1 MSIQP
6 SVVVWTVIC
15 FVLLMII
22 LKNLLF
28 KPVLEVLDKRKEKI
42 DAASKK
48 LRDIESITA
57 ENERRLASEKDRAE
71 AESVAAAKEKVQQI
85 QSQGKKEI
93 QNAQR
98 KCLSDI
104 DEYRN
109 GITEE
114 YDKIVYS
121 VAPKM
126 ETAAAIFA
134 KNIIS
139 NRV

>member
-1 MSIQP
+1 MNIQP
-6 SVVVWTVIC
+6 SVIVWTVIC
-15 FVLLMII
+15 FLLLSVM
-22 LKNLLF
+22 LKNILF
-28 KPVLEVLDKRKEKI
+28 TPVLQILDKRKEKI
-42 DAASKK
+42 DGAEKK

-57 ENERRLASEKDRAE
+57 ENERRLASEKARAE
-71 AESVAAAKEKVQQI
+71 AESVAQAKEKVQQI
-85 QSQGKKEI
+85 QFQGKKDIE
-93 QNAQR
+93 NAHK

-104 DEYRN
+104 EEYRN
-109 GITEE
+109 DIVGE

-139 NRV
+139 NRI

>member
-1 MSIQP
+1 MNIQP
-6 SVVVWTVIC
+6 SVIVWTVIC
-15 FVLLMII
+15 FLLLMVI

-28 KPVLEVLDKRKEKI
+28 TPVLKVIDARKEKV
-42 DAASKK
+42 DAAEKK
-48 LRDIESITA
+48 LKDIENVTA
-57 ENERRLASEKDRAE
+57 ENERRFAQEKVRAE
-71 AESVAAAKEKVQQI
+71 AESVALAKARVQEI

-93 QNAQR
+93 ENAQR
-98 KCLSDI
+98 KCLADI
-104 DEYRN
+104 EEYRK
-109 GITEE
+109 GITGE

-139 NRV
+139 NRI

>member
-6 SVVVWTVIC
+6 SVIVWTVIC
-15 FVLLMII
+15 FLLLMVI
-22 LKNLLF
+22 LKSFLF
-28 KPVLEVLDKRKEKI
+28 TPVLKMLDSRKEKVE
-42 DAASKK
+42 AADKK
-48 LRDIESITA
+48 LREIESINA
-57 ENERRLASEKDRAE
+57 ENERRYAEEKARAE
-71 AESVAAAKEKVQQI
+71 AKSIAEAKEKVQQI

-93 QNAQR
+93 ENAQR

-104 DEYRN
+104 EEYRN
-109 GITEE
+109 GIKGE

-139 NRV
+139 NRI

>member
-1 MSIQP
+1 MNIQP
-6 SVVVWTVIC
+6 SVIVWTVIC
-15 FVLLMII
+15 FLLLMII

-28 KPVLEVLDKRKEKI
+28 TPVLKMLDSRKAKVE
-42 DAASKK
+42 AADKK
-48 LRDIESITA
+48 LRDIESIEA
-57 ENERRLASEKDRAE
+57 ENTKRIAAEKIRAE
-71 AESVAAAKEKVQQI
+71 AESVAEAKEKVQQI

-93 QNAQR
+93 EKAQR

-104 DEYRN
+104 EKYRQ
-109 GITEE
+109 GITGE

-139 NRV
+139 DRI

>member
-1 MSIQP
+1 MNIQP
-6 SVVVWTVIC
+6 SVIVWTVIC
-15 FVLLMII
+15 FLLLMVI

-28 KPVLEVLDKRKEKI
+28 KPVLEVLDKRKDKI
-42 DAASKK
+42 DSAEQK
-48 LRDIESITA
+48 LRDIESISA
-57 ENERRLASEKDRAE
+57 ENERRMAEEIARAE
-71 AESVAAAKEKVQQI
+71 AESVVQAKAKVLEI

-93 QNAQR
+93 ENAQR

-104 DEYRN
+104 EEYRKDIK
-109 GITEE
+109 GE
-114 YDKIVYS
+114 YEKIVYS

-139 NRV
+139 DRI

>member
-1 MSIQP
+1 MNIQP
-6 SVVVWTVIC
+6 SVIVWTVIC
-15 FVLLMII
+15 FLLLMII

-28 KPVLEVLDKRKEKI
+28 TPVLKMLDSRKEKVE
-42 DAASKK
+42 AADKK
-48 LRDIESITA
+48 LRDIESIEA
-57 ENERRLASEKDRAE
+57 ENTKRIAAEKIRAE
-71 AESVAAAKEKVQQI
+71 AESVAEAKKNVQQI

-93 QNAQR
+93 ENAQR

-104 DEYRN
+104 EKYRQ
-109 GITEE
+109 GITGE

-139 NRV
+139 DRI

>member
-6 SVVVWTVIC
+6 SVIVWTVIC
-15 FVLLMII
+15 FLLLMVI
-22 LKNLLF
+22 LKSFLF
-28 KPVLEVLDKRKEKI
+28 TPVLKMLDGRKEKVE
-42 DAASKK
+42 AADKK
-48 LRDIESITA
+48 LRDIESINA
-57 ENERRLASEKDRAE
+57 ENERRLSEEKARAE
-71 AESVAAAKEKVQQI
+71 AKSIAEAKEKVQQI

-93 QNAQR
+93 ENAQR

-104 DEYRN
+104 EEHRN
-109 GITEE
+109 GIKGE

-139 NRV
+139 NRI

>member
-1 MSIQP
+1 MNIQP
-6 SVVVWTVIC
+6 SVIVWTVIC
-15 FVLLMII
+15 FLLLMII

-28 KPVLEVLDKRKEKI
+28 TPVLKMLDSRKEKV
-42 DAASKK
+42 DAAEKK
-48 LRDIESITA
+48 LRDIESIAA
-57 ENERRLASEKDRAE
+57 ENERRLTAEKERAE
-71 AESVAAAKEKVQQI
+71 AEKIAQAKEKVQQI

-93 QNAQR
+93 ENARR

-104 DEYRN
+104 EEYRK
-109 GITEE
+109 GIAGE

-139 NRV
+139 DRI

>member
-15 FVLLMII
+15 FVLLMFI

-57 ENERRLASEKDRAE
+57 ENERRLASEKARAE

>member
-1 MSIQP
+1 MNIQP
-6 SVVVWTVIC
+6 SIIVWTVIC
-15 FVLLMII
+15 FLLLTVI

-28 KPVLEVLDKRKEKI
+28 TPVLKMLDSRREKVQK
-42 DAASKK
+42 ANEK

-57 ENERRLASEKDRAE
+57 ENERRLAEEKVRAE
-71 AESVAAAKEKVQQI
+71 AESITQAKERVQQI

-93 QNAQR
+93 EIARR

-104 DEYRN
+104 EEYRN
-109 GITEE
+109 GVKGE
-114 YDKIVYS
+114 YDEIVYS

-139 NRV
+139 DRI

>member
-1 MSIQP
+1 MNIQP
-6 SVVVWTVIC
+6 SVIIWTVIC
-15 FVLLMII
+15 FLLLMVI

-28 KPVLEVLDKRKEKI
+28 KPVLTVLDKRKEKI
-42 DAASKK
+42 ASAEQK
-48 LRDIESITA
+48 LRDIESISA
-57 ENERRLASEKDRAE
+57 ENERRMAEETARAE
-71 AESVAAAKEKVQQI
+71 AESVIQAKAKVQLI

-93 QNAQR
+93 ENAQR
-98 KCLSDI
+98 KCLSNI
-104 DEYRN
+104 EEYKKDMR
-109 GITEE
+109 GE

-139 NRV
+139 DRI

>member
-6 SVVVWTVIC
+6 SVIVWTVIC
-15 FVLLMII
+15 FLLLMVI

-28 KPVLEVLDKRKEKI
+28 TPVLKMIDSRKEKVE
-42 DAASKK
+42 AAHKK

-57 ENERRLASEKDRAE
+57 ENERRLADEKVRAE
-71 AESVAAAKEKVQQI
+71 AESVAQSKAKIQQI

-93 QNAQR
+93 ENAHR
-98 KCLSDI
+98 KCLADI
-104 DEYRN
+104 EEYRN
-109 GITEE
+109 GITGE

-139 NRV
+139 NRI

>member
-1 MSIQP
+1 MNIQP
-6 SVVVWTVIC
+6 SVIVWTVIC
-15 FVLLMII
+15 FLLLMVI

-28 KPVLEVLDKRKEKI
+28 TPVLKMLDSRREKVEGA
-42 DAASKK
+42 DKK

-57 ENERRLASEKDRAE
+57 ENERRLTEEKARAE
-71 AESVAAAKEKVQQI
+71 AESIALAKERVQQI

-93 QNAQR
+93 ENARR

-104 DEYRN
+104 EEYRN
-109 GITEE
+109 GITGE

-139 NRV
+139 NRI

>member
-1 MSIQP
+1 MNIQP
-6 SVVVWTVIC
+6 SVIVWTVIC
-15 FVLLMII
+15 FLLLMVI

-28 KPVLEVLDKRKEKI
+28 KPVLEVLDKRKDKI
-42 DAASKK
+42 DSAERK
-48 LRDIESITA
+48 LRDIESISA
-57 ENERRLASEKDRAE
+57 ENERRMAEEIARAE
-71 AESVAAAKEKVQQI
+71 AESVVQAKAKVLEI

-93 QNAQR
+93 ENAQR

-104 DEYRN
+104 EEYRKDIK
-109 GITEE
+109 GE
-114 YDKIVYS
+114 YEKIVYS

-139 NRV
+139 DRI

>member
-1 MSIQP
+1 MNIQLP
-6 SVVVWTVIC
+6 VVLWTVIC
-15 FVLLMII
+15 FLLLMLI

-57 ENERRLASEKDRAE
+57 ENERRLASEKARAE

-139 NRV
+139 NRI

>member
-15 FVLLMII
+15 FVLLMAI

-28 KPVLEVLDKRKEKI
+28 TPVLRMMDSRKEKVEKA
-42 DAASKK
+42 DAR
-48 LRDIESITA
+48 LREIKSVTA
-57 ENERRLASEKDRAE
+57 ENERRLAEEKARAE
-71 AESVAAAKEKVQQI
+71 ARSIALAKEKVQQI
-85 QSQGKKEI
+85 QSDGKKEI
-93 QNAQR
+93 EKARRQ
-98 KCLSDI
+98 CLSDI
-104 DEYRN
+104 EEYRQ
-109 GITEE
+109 GITGE

>member
-57 ENERRLASEKDRAE
+57 ENERRFASEKARAE

>member
-57 ENERRLASEKDRAE
+57 ENERRLASEKARAE
-71 AESVAAAKEKVQQI
+71 AESIAVAKEKVQQI

-139 NRV
+139 NRI

>member
-15 FVLLMII
+15 FLLLMVI

-28 KPVLEVLDKRKEKI
+28 TPVLKMLDNRKNKVE
-42 DAASKK
+42 AADKK
-48 LRDIESITA
+48 LKKIADIEA
-57 ENERRLASEKDRAE
+57 ENERILAEEKIRAE
-71 AESVAAAKEKVQQI
+71 AQSIAEAKEKVQQI
-85 QSQGKKEI
+85 QLKGKKEI
-93 QNAQR
+93 ENAQR

-104 DEYRN
+104 EKYRN
-109 GITEE
+109 DIVGE

-139 NRV
+139 NRI

>member
-1 MSIQP
+1 MNIQP
-6 SVVVWTVIC
+6 SVVVWTVIS
-15 FVLLMII
+15 FLLLMLI

-28 KPVLEVLDKRKEKI
+28 KPVLEILDSRKEKI
-42 DAASKK
+42 ESADKK

-57 ENERRLASEKDRAE
+57 ENNNRLVAAKEQAE
-71 AESVAAAKEKVQQI
+71 AKSIAKAKEKVQQI
-85 QSQGKKEI
+85 QSLGKKEI
-93 QNAQR
+93 ENAQR

-104 DEYRN
+104 EEYRN
-109 GITEE
+109 GITGE

-139 NRV
+139 NRI

>member
-1 MSIQP
+1 MNIQP

-15 FVLLMII
+15 FLALTVI

-28 KPVLEVLDKRKEKI
+28 TPVLRVLDSRKEKI
-42 DAASKK
+42 DSAEEK
-48 LRDIESITA
+48 LKTIENITA
-57 ENERRLASEKDRAE
+57 ENERRLAEEKERAE
-71 AESVAAAKEKVQQI
+71 AESIALAKAKVQQI
-85 QSQGKKEI
+85 QSMGKKEI
-93 QNAQR
+93 VNAQR

-104 DEYRN
+104 EAYRK
-109 GITEE
+109 GITGE

-139 NRV
+139 DRI

>member
-6 SVVVWTVIC
+6 SVLVWTVIC
-15 FVLLMII
+15 FVLLMLI

-28 KPVLEVLDKRKEKI
+28 APVLKVLDSRKEKI
-42 DAASKK
+42 GAADKK
-48 LRDIESITA
+48 LRDIEEITA
-57 ENERRLASEKDRAE
+57 ENEKRLLAEKERAE
-71 AESVAAAKEKVQQI
+71 AESIAQAKETVQQI
-85 QSQGKKEI
+85 QSRGKKEI
-93 QNAQR
+93 ENARR

-104 DEYRN
+104 EEYRK
-109 GITEE
+109 GITGE

-139 NRV
+139 DRI

>member
-1 MSIQP
+1 MNIQP
-6 SVVVWTVIC
+6 SVIVWTVIC
-15 FVLLMII
+15 FLLLTVI

-28 KPVLEVLDKRKEKI
+28 APVLKVLDSRKEKVE
-42 DAASKK
+42 AADEK
-48 LRDIESITA
+48 LREIEKITA
-57 ENERRLASEKDRAE
+57 ENENRIAEEKLRAE
-71 AESVAAAKEKVQQI
+71 AESIAQAKETVQQI
-85 QSQGKKEI
+85 QSKGKKEI
-93 QNAQR
+93 ENAQR

-104 DEYRN
+104 QEYRE
-109 GITEE
+109 GVTGE

-139 NRV
+139 NRI

>member
-1 MSIQP
+1 MNIQP
-6 SVVVWTVIC
+6 SVIVWTVIC
-15 FVLLMII
+15 FLLLTVI

-28 KPVLEVLDKRKEKI
+28 TPVLKVIDSRKEKI
-42 DAASKK
+42 EGAEKK

-57 ENERRLASEKDRAE
+57 ENEKRLAEEKARAE
-71 AESVAAAKEKVQQI
+71 AESVTQAKVKVQQI
-85 QSQGKKEI
+85 QSRGKKEI
-93 QNAQR
+93 ENAQR
-98 KCLSDI
+98 KCLCDI
-104 DEYRN
+104 EEYRN
-109 GITEE
+109 GIKGE

-139 NRV
+139 DRI

>member
-1 MSIQP
+1 MNIQP
-6 SVVVWTVIC
+6 SVIVWTVIC
-15 FVLLMII
+15 FLLLMVI

-28 KPVLEVLDKRKEKI
+28 TPILRMLDSRKAKIEAADKKLKDIERITLENEKRIAEEKI
-42 DAASKK
+42 
-48 LRDIESITA
+48 
-57 ENERRLASEKDRAE
+57 RAE
-71 AESVAAAKEKVQQI
+71 AESIAAAKETVQQI
-85 QSQGKKEI
+85 QLKGKKEI
-93 QNAQR
+93 ENAQR

-104 DEYRN
+104 EEYRQ
-109 GITEE
+109 GITGE

-139 NRV
+139 NRI

>member
-1 MSIQP
+1 MNIQP
-6 SVVVWTVIC
+6 SVIVWTVIC
-15 FVLLMII
+15 FLLLMII

-28 KPVLEVLDKRKEKI
+28 TPVLKMLDSRKEKVE
-42 DAASKK
+42 AADKK
-48 LRDIESITA
+48 LRDIESIEA
-57 ENERRLASEKDRAE
+57 ENTKRIAAEKIRAE
-71 AESVAAAKEKVQQI
+71 AESVAEAKEKVQQI

-93 QNAQR
+93 ENAQR

-104 DEYRN
+104 EKYRQ
-109 GITEE
+109 GITGE

-139 NRV
+139 NRI